1 VDRPVVIVS
10 NRGPLSFRRDESGE
24 LVAKRGAGGLVSG
37 LGPLV
42 AGTDATW
49 VAAAMTD
56 GDREAARLGVV
67 EAEGFNAQLLDIDPE
82 TYRLAYDVVSNQALW
97 FVHHG
102 LYELPREPAFDRSFV
117 EAWDAYR
124 QVNAAFA
131 GAIADTA
138 PKGAAVL
145 VQDYHLS
152 LVGRDL
158 AERRPDLASV
168 HFAHTP
174 FATPMWLGVLPR
186 AVAEE
191 LLAGLSAHTA
201 VGFHTERWAADF
213 RACCREFLG
222 REPATFASPL
232 PADPDDV
239 RRAAASPDCAE
250 ALGRIDELV
259 GDRQVVARV
268 DRIELSKNILRG
280 FLAFDDL
287 LDRYPEWRGR
297 VTFLASVYPSR
308 TGVPAYHRYHEA
320 VEEAVARINGRW
332 GDGGWQPIAY
342 DTRDDYP
349 WSVAVLRRADV
360 LLVNPIR
367 DGLNLVAKEG
377 AIVNDRNAVLCL
389 SPEAG
394 VWSELAEA
402 ALEVHPYDV
411 AGTAD
416 TLDRALRLNASE
428 RSDRAARLRRL
439 ATARRPLDWLAEQ
452 VAAAGAGP
460 GGGVSAGGA

>member
-1 VDRPVVIVS
+1 VQRPVVIAS
-10 NRGPLSFRRDESGE
+10 NRGPLSFRRDDSGE

-67 EAEGFNAQLLDIDPE
+67 DAEGFRAQLLDIDAD

-102 LYELPREPAFDRSFV
+102 LYHLPDEPSFGREFT
-117 EAWDAYR
+117 EAWGAYR

-131 GAIADTA
+131 DAVAATA
-138 PKGAAVL
+138 PEGAAVL
-145 VQDYHLS
+145 VQDYHLA

-158 AERRPDLASV
+158 AERRPDLACV

-174 FATPMWLGVLPR
+174 FATPTWLRVLPP
-186 AVAEE
+186 AMVED
-191 LLAGLSAHTA
+191 LLTGLVAHTA

-213 RACCREFLG
+213 RACCREVLG
-222 REPATFASPL
+222 REPATFVSPL

-239 RRAAASPDCAE
+239 GRAAASPACAE
-250 ALGRIDELV
+250 ALAAIDELV
-259 GDRQVVARV
+259 GDRRVVARS

-308 TGVPAYHRYHEA
+308 TGVPAYHRYTEA
-320 VEEAVARINGRW
+320 VSDAVDRINARW
-332 GDGGWQPIAY
+332 GDGDWTPISY

-360 LLVNPIR
+360 LLINPIR

-377 AIVNDRNAVLCL
+377 AIVNDHDAVLCL

-394 VWSELAEA
+394 VWSELADA

-416 TLDRALRLNASE
+416 ALDRALRMPAGE
-428 RSDRAARLRRL
+428 RAARAARLREL
-439 ATARRPLDWLAEQ
+439 ATARRPLDWLDDQ
-452 VAAAGAGP
+452 LAAAGPA
-460 GGGVSAGGA
+460 